1 MSDLRLREKIREIEK
16 AATTEDRVPE
26 RAKFWGITLFT
37 LVGILVILA
46 LLILAILS
54 FIGGSLWTGMI
65 LGGIAAALS
74 WIGWNLWH
82 APKLP

>member
-1 MSDLRLREKIREIEK
+1 MSDLRLREKMREIEK
-16 AATTEDRVPE
+16 AATTEDRVSE

-37 LVGILVILA
+37 LIGILVILA
-46 LLILAILS
+46 LLTLAILL

-65 LGGIAAALS
+65 LGGLAAVLS
-74 WIGWNLWH
+74 WVGWNLWH